1 MSAVRTEAETNKLTY
16 EVRKVNALTIIR
28 AVLVVVVSLIL
39 VPIVASTTL
48 HPLFAVAIAFGVVVF
63 LWDVL
68 LPLVNKLA
76 APVNVDLEYLI
87 SLAATAVIV
96 GAIAVSAQVKAIVG
110 EPTITTFATA
120 YLVPGV
126 VNWLVKLSQ
135 PGPAK
140 ATVAA

>member
-1 MSAVRTEAETNKLTY
+1 VRTEAETNKLTY

-68 LPLVNKLA
+68 LPLVKLA

>member
-1 MSAVRTEAETNKLTY
+1 MRTEAETNKLTY

-68 LPLVNKLA
+68 LPLVKLA

-140 ATVAA
+140 ATVSA

>member
-1 MSAVRTEAETNKLTY
+1 MRTEAETNKLTY

-68 LPLVNKLA
+68 LPLVKLA

>member
-1 MSAVRTEAETNKLTY
+1 
-16 EVRKVNALTIIR
+16 
-28 AVLVVVVSLIL
+28 
-39 VPIVASTTL
+39 
-48 HPLFAVAIAFGVVVF
+48 
-63 LWDVL
+63 L
-68 LPLVNKLA
+68 LPLVKLA